1 VLENGGFD
9 QVQRPEPVGPVNL
22 LKTVT
27 LEELSLN
34 SAYLTAQKIANRNK
48 FIGNAAKSVGLGG
61 LGYEAVKAAHQLV
74 GSN

>member
-1 VLENGGFD
+1 
-9 QVQRPEPVGPVNL
+9 
-22 LKTVT
+22 

-61 LGYEAVKAAHQLV
+61 LGYEAVKAAHQLL

>member
-1 VLENGGFD
+1 LGKYDFPLSELAEN
-9 QVQRPEPVGPVNL
+9 P
-22 LKTVT
+22 T

-34 SAYLTAQKIANRNK
+34 SAYLNAQKIANPNK

-61 LGYEAVKAAHQLV
+61 LGYEAVKAAHQLL